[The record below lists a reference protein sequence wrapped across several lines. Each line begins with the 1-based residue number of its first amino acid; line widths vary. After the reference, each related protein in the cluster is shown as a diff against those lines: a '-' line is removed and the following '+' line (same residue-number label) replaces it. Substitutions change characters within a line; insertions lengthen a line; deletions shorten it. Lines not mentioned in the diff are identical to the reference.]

1 MIGEKNDEW
10 VRCELVHLKKDD
22 KDGKLGF
29 IFTNAMLQLLFKAC
43 ALPSTTQKRGTRG
56 APKG

>member
-1 MIGEKNDEW
+1 MIGKKNDEW
-10 VRCELVHLKKDD
+10 VRSELGHLKEDD

-29 IFTNAMLQLLFKAC
+29 IFTNAMLQLLFKTR

>member
-1 MIGEKNDEW
+1 
-10 VRCELVHLKKDD
+10 VRKELAHLKKDD

-29 IFTNAMLQLLFKAC
+29 IFTNAMLQLLFKAH
-43 ALPSTTQKRGTRG
+43 ALPSTTQKRGTKG